1 MCWIYFQNREQMI
14 MYIVLERKVTQRKN
28 ILLIKIV
35 SKISHTN
42 KNQEMWVKILTVSK
56 NILPGLFWHIIA

>member
-14 MYIVLERKVTQRKN
+14 MYIVLERKVTQWKN